1 MFKFVVAL
9 LKYFAYFL
17 VGIFLAFPLSA
28 MCGAIALLFT
38 YLPIIWEILWRAGL
52 GLMMLT
58 AIALFV
64 EGLNNG
70 ENHNF

>member
-1 MFKFVVAL
+1 MFKLTIAL
-9 LKYFAYFL
+9 LKYFALFIF
-17 VGIFLAFPLSA
+17 GIFLAFPISA
-28 MCGAIALLFT
+28 MFGAIALLFSL
-38 YLPIIWEILWRAGL
+38 LPLIWEILWRAGL